1 MFKPGEKAIGEQL
14 SINGLYYV
22 VVGVVNGS
30 ENMNIGGDANSS
42 VFIPLTTMQ
51 QVMNAGNEIH
61 MIGIAAYDDV
71 NIKNI
76 EEKVKDLLKNKHNIA
91 PTDEAAINAFNIQEL
106 FLTFKYLFLGI
117 RLLTWI
123 VGMGTLLA
131 GVVGISNIMLV
142 SIRERTNEIGIRR
155 ALGAKP
161 QRILRQIMS
170 ESLLLTFVAGY
181 SGFFLGVL
189 LLTGID
195 KITQMNNDGMSM
207 FVNPQ
212 ISFGM
217 GITALLILILSG
229 LIAGI
234 IPARSALQIKAI
246 DALRDE

>member
-1 MFKPGEKAIGEQL
+1 
-14 SINGLYYV
+14 
-22 VVGVVNGS
+22 
-30 ENMNIGGDANSS
+30 MNIGGDANTS
-42 VFIPLTTMQ
+42 VFIPLSTMQ
-51 QVMNAGNEIH
+51 QVNNAGNDIH

-76 EEKVKDLLKNKHNIA
+76 EQRVKDLLKAKHNIA
-91 PTDEAAINAFNIQEL
+91 PTDDAAVNAFNIQEM
-106 FLTFKYLFLGI
+106 FLMFKYLFLGI
-117 RLLTWI
+117 QILTWI

-155 ALGAKP
+155 ALGARPKT
-161 QRILRQIMS
+161 ILSQIMS

-189 LLTGID
+189 LLTAVE
-195 KITQMNNDGMSM
+195 KVTQMNDDGMSM
-207 FVNPQ
+207 FANPQ

-217 GITALLILILSG
+217 GITALLILIVSG

-234 IPARSALQIKAI
+234 IPAKSALRIKAI